1 MISITISKDGA
12 NVGCIIKDGNQT
24 IQYCDLTREQQIV
37 LLNSIADIHGLLKRF
52 LKKKRYGL

>member
-12 NVGCIIKDGNQT
+12 NAGGIIKDGNLT
-24 IQYCDLTREQQIV
+24 IPWEDLTREQQIE

-52 LKKKRYGL
+52 LKKEGGEQ